1 MRRFIRDTA
10 GRSRDERGQV
20 LMLTVLFAAS
30 LLGLAGLVIDGG
42 RFYQQR
48 RDLQNAADAGAAAA
62 AQILLFGGSQSEARS
77 AARWYTDEN
86 GINVT
91 NVDINIPPASG
102 PHAGRDGYV
111 EVIVE
116 SEPETLLIRA
126 LTAGSYTIRARAVA
140 GIGSLE
146 ATHRFLPW
154 GLTEDN
160 GDCLLPGNPP
170 RPRYGNSC
178 ILKLGAGEGQTGD
191 YGALDPDG
199 QGGGSNEYRDNII
212 DGEVETEYRVG
223 DEIDA
228 LSGNK
233 TGPTDQGIDARLQ
246 QEPSS
251 SDGQSCDTNRNGKDD
266 LSEALIDRGAG
277 ESPRYIVRPACKNS
291 PRLIVIP
298 IVNQIDHPR
307 ESTIEGWALMYLEG
321 YQCVGDPSRK
331 CNGKGHWEVRGTV
344 VDAVWSDYDG
354 FMGEYDPQASLSA
367 WFLAE

>member
-1 MRRFIRDTA
+1 MTRRA
-10 GRSRDERGQV
+10 HEERGQI
-20 LMLTVLFAAS
+20 LMLTALFAAS

-42 RFYQQR
+42 RLYQQR

-62 AQILLFGGSQSEARS
+62 AQVLLFGGSDSEARS
-77 AARWYTDEN
+77 AAQWYTDEN

-91 NVDINIPPASG
+91 EVEINIPPEDG
-102 PHAGRDGYV
+102 PYAGRDGYV

-116 SEPETLLIRA
+116 AEPEALLIRA
-126 LTAGSYTIRARAVA
+126 LTAGSYTVRGRAVA

-146 ATHRFLPW
+146 ATDRFLPW

-160 GDCLLPGNPP
+160 GDCLSPGNPP
-170 RPRYGNSC
+170 RPRYGSSC
-178 ILKLGAGEGQTGD
+178 VLKLGAGDGRTGD

-212 DGEVETEYRVG
+212 DGEVDTVYRIG

-228 LSGNK
+228 LPGNK
-233 TGPTDQGIDARLQ
+233 TGPTDQGIDARLRN
-246 QEPSS
+246 EPSS
-251 SDGQSCDTNRNGKDD
+251 NGGATCDTNGNRKDD
-266 LSEALIDRGAG
+266 FSETLIDRGAG

-298 IVNQIDHPR
+298 IVDQIDHPQ
-307 ESTIEGWALMYLEG
+307 ESEIQGWALMYLES
-321 YQCVGDPSRK
+321 YRCVDDPSNR
-331 CNGKGHWEVRGTV
+331 CNGRGHWEVRGTI

-354 FMGEYDPQASLSA
+354 FMGEYVPQSSLSA